1 MIQGV
6 GHVCSVCD
14 EVILDNACIMD
25 GVVMCEKDYQ
35 VKTKRSIYLAHKL
48 CIRIW

>member
-1 MIQGV
+1 MMQGV

-14 EVILDNACIMD
+14 EVILDNACMMD

-35 VKTKRSIYLAHKL
+35 VKVQRSFHHVHELYL
-48 CIRIW
+48 RS